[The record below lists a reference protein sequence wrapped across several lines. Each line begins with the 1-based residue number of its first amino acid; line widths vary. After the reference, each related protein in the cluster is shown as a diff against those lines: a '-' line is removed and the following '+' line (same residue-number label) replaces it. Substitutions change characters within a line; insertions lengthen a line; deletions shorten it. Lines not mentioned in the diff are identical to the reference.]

1 MVPLGAVFKSY
12 CFKNLIFGGHMQ
24 SSRSIRGFKF
34 WFADLLVFSAAF
46 LLSYI
51 AWFQFK
57 DSPLSFASYREA
69 FISMLVFHTLVTLI
83 ANPYSNILTR
93 GYLKEMYAV
102 FKHVLSVF
110 LMMIAYIFAVHAADS
125 VSRLVLFTF
134 VPIALFLI
142 YSERI
147 IFKKLLKI
155 YHKNSGNYTSALLV
169 TVPSLVDLAV
179 SELKKQPNLVIK
191 GIVNYEADN
200 ASCNA
205 LGSLCGVKA
214 VAGKS
219 DALDYIKSHWVDEI
233 YVVLPNN
240 DNPDKDFV
248 ESCKAMGIV
257 MKLAAPKIEN
267 FTYPQKVIETIGDTT
282 YVTGMVTNPSQT
294 NLAIK
299 RVIDIVGS
307 IVGMLITCVL
317 TVFVA
322 PIIYIQSPGPIFFR
336 QERVGKNGKK
346 FKIIKFRTMYTDAEE
361 RKAELMK
368 DNKMNG
374 LMFKMDNDPRIF
386 PFGRILRKLSI
397 DEFPQFFN
405 VFLGQM
411 SLVGTRPP
419 TVDEYMQYDYHHK
432 ARLAMKPGLTG
443 MWQVSGRSNITDF
456 EKVVEM
462 DVSYIENWSLALDI
476 KILFKT
482 VTAVLFARGSE

>member
-1 MVPLGAVFKSY
+1 
-12 CFKNLIFGGHMQ
+12 MQ
-24 SSRSIRGFKF
+24 NSRSIREFKF

-51 AWFQFK
+51 AWFHFK
-57 DSPLSFASYREA
+57 NSPLALANYREA
-69 FISMLVFHTLVTLI
+69 FISMLVFHTLVTLGF
-83 ANPYSNILTR
+83 NPYRNFLVR

-110 LMMIAYIFAVHAADS
+110 LMMIAYIFAVHVANS

-134 VPIALFLI
+134 IMNAFVMV
-142 YSERI
+142 YVERI
-147 IFKKLLKI
+147 VFKKILKI
-155 YHKNSGNYTSALLV
+155 YLKKTNNHTSILLV
-169 TVPSLVDLAV
+169 TVPLLAQSV
-179 SELKKQPNLVIK
+179 VPELIKLPNSAIK
-191 GIVNYEADN
+191 GIVNYEYGN
-200 ASCNA
+200 TVS
-205 LGSLCGVKA
+205 SLCGIEV
-214 VAGKS
+214 VAGKN
-219 DALDYIKSHWVDEI
+219 DALGYIKSNWVDEI

-240 DNPDKDFV
+240 TELDKDFI
-248 ESCKAMGIV
+248 ESCKAMGIT
-257 MKLAAPKIEN
+257 MKLSAPKIEG
-267 FTYPQKVIETIGDTT
+267 FTYPNKSIERIGGLT
-282 YVTGMVTNPSQT
+282 YVAGRVTNPDPT
-294 NLAIK
+294 RLAIK
-299 RVIDIVGS
+299 RLIDIIGSLVG
-307 IVGMLITCVL
+307 IIITCVL

-322 PIIYIQSPGPIFFR
+322 PIIFIQSPGPIFFR

-405 VFLGQM
+405 IFLGQM

-462 DVSYIENWSLALDI
+462 DVGYIENWSLALDL

-482 VTAVLFARGSE
+482 VGAVLCARGSE

>member
-1 MVPLGAVFKSY
+1 MRRFLTYYQEFD
-12 CFKNLIFGGHMQ
+12 CGGFMQ
-24 SSRSIRGFKF
+24 NSRNIREFKF

-51 AWFQFK
+51 VWFQFK
-57 DSPLSFASYREA
+57 NSPLSFASYREA
-69 FISMLVFHTLVTLI
+69 FISMLVFHTLVALI
-83 ANPYSNILTR
+83 TNPYSGILSR

-110 LMMIAYIFAVHAADS
+110 LMMIVYIFAVHAADS

-134 VPIALFLI
+134 ILIALFLI
-142 YSERI
+142 YLERI
-147 IFKKLLKI
+147 VFKKMLKI
-155 YHKNSGNYTSALLV
+155 YRKASSNYTSALLV
-169 TVPSLVDLAV
+169 TVPSLADSVV
-179 SELKKQPNLVIK
+179 PELKKQPNSAIK
-191 GIVNYEADN
+191 GIVNYECGN
-200 ASCNA
+200 IES
-205 LGSLCGVKA
+205 SLCGIEV
-214 VAGKS
+214 VAGKN
-219 DALDYIKSHWVDEI
+219 DALSYIKSNWVDEI

-240 DNPDKDFV
+240 AELDKDFI
-248 ESCKAMGIV
+248 ESCKAMGII

-267 FTYPQKVIETIGDTT
+267 FTYPKKIIETIGDTT
-282 YVTGMVTNPSQT
+282 YVTGMVTNPDPT
-294 NLAIK
+294 RLAIK
-299 RVIDIVGS
+299 RIIDIVGS

-397 DEFPQFFN
+397 DEFPQFIN
-405 VFLGQM
+405 IFLGQM

-419 TVDEYMQYDYHHK
+419 TIDEYMQYDYHHK

-462 DVSYIENWSLALDI
+462 DVGYIENWSLALDI